1 MLYIIISLLGC
12 LFGFILARYT
22 KEELRKGVFYFR
34 LLEILIILILILVIL
49 LSSDFNLLL
58 FIMGILIGLMLRFE
72 YLYFGFVLVF
82 PFSNDVLFLLSA
94 LIFIYG
100 LPYGSLIYYNKK
112 IKYLIWSV
120 ILFFIP
126 FVNYFFDY
134 NLISFATG
142 GLFVFFIAKIRSLLL

>member
-34 LLEILIILILILVIL
+34 LLEILIGLI
-49 LSSDFNLLL
+49 
-58 FIMGILIGLMLRFE
+58 LRFE

-126 FVNYFFDY
+126 F
-134 NLISFATG
+134 
-142 GLFVFFIAKIRSLLL
+142 